1 MNIKT
6 IIATALLSTSAF
18 AADTRL
24 QKADIGFAFR
34 TPTGEH
40 APGAYNLVIRQ
51 TAVSAHVEVRNAE
64 TGKVVMFYPT
74 SNLQAKRDEKP
85 RLVFKCGGSDCD
97 LAEIWTSQQG
107 YAFRQRKPTPAEAER
122 LAIVVPMTNNA
133 SE

>member
-18 AADTRL
+18 AADTM

-34 TPTGEH
+34 SPTGQHTAGE
-40 APGAYNLVIRQ
+40 YKLVIRQ
-51 TAVSAHVEVRNAE
+51 TAASAHMELRSAE
-64 TGKVVMFYPT
+64 TGKTVLFYPMST
-74 SNLQAKRDEKP
+74 LQAKRGEQP
-85 RLVFKCGGSDCD
+85 RLVFTCGESNCD

-107 YAFRQRKPTPAEAER
+107 YAVHTRKPTPAEAER
-122 LAIVVPMTNNA
+122 MAVVVPVKSGV

>member
-1 MNIKT
+1 MKIKT

-18 AADTRL
+18 AADARL

-40 APGAYNLVIRQ
+40 APGAYSLVIRQ
-51 TAVSAHVEVRNAE
+51 SAVSAHVEVRNAE

-74 SNLQAKRDEKP
+74 SNLEARRHETP
-85 RLVFKCGGSDCD
+85 RLVFKCGGSECD

-107 YAFRQRKPTPAEAER
+107 YAIRQRKPAAAEAER
-122 LAIVVPMTNNA
+122 VAMVVPMTNKA